1 MFFYSKLAILNRMNK
16 LLTLPTTELTCS
28 RGLTVILT
36 TNKARTVITELIAN
50 LILLSPLF
58 VIGGSE
64 WLPAFELPRLVRRK
78 TLDVKQILSRL
89 YTARTS
95 TCYRML
101 DSLSNTASVG
111 EPILVLDF
119 LHTFCD
125 ADIPYCVRSYK
136 LRKCCDELNRLAFYR
151 SVIVMTQVMQ
161 GEEYETFSQILC
173 SSAKKTLY
181 LEAEPE
187 AISQPVLF

>member
-1 MFFYSKLAILNRMNK
+1 MNS
-16 LLTLPTTELTCS
+16 LLTLPSDLTRS

-36 TNKARTVITELIAN
+36 ANRARAGITELIAN
-50 LILLSPLF
+50 LILSGPLF

-78 TLDVKQILSRL
+78 TLEVKSVLSRL
-89 YTARTS
+89 YTVRTS

-101 DSLSNTASVG
+101 DSVSNKSSVG

-119 LHTFCD
+119 LHTFYD
-125 ADIPYCVRSYK
+125 ADIPYSVRAYK
-136 LRKCCDELNRLAFYR
+136 LRKCYDELNRLAFYR
-151 SVIVMTQVMQ
+151 SVIVMTREMQ
-161 GEEYETFSQILC
+161 GEEHETFSQTLC
-173 SSAKKTLY
+173 SAAKKTLY

-187 AISQPVLF
+187 RASQPVLF

>member
-1 MFFYSKLAILNRMNK
+1 MNRLLN
-16 LLTLPTTELTCS
+16 LPTTDLTRS

-36 TNKARTVITELIAN
+36 ANKVRAGITELIAN
-50 LILLSPLF
+50 LILSSPLF

-64 WLPAFELPRLVRRK
+64 WLPAFDLPRLVRRK
-78 TLDVKQILSRL
+78 TLDVKATLSRL
-89 YTARTS
+89 YTVRTS

-101 DSLSNTASVG
+101 DSLAHTVSVG

-119 LHTFCD
+119 LNTFYD
-125 ADIPYCVRSYK
+125 ADIPYSVRSYK

-151 SVIVMTQVMQ
+151 SVIVMTQQMQ
-161 GEEYETFSQILC
+161 GEEYQTFSQILC
-173 SSAKKTLY
+173 SAATKTLY

-187 AISQPVLF
+187 RVSQPVLF